1 MTSAPNRL
9 PLSPD
14 KISYASSGQSWP
26 GRAFIRT
33 VENMTGR
40 RALLRRAKR
49 HPRKIEDAE
58 NFWAEMVSLFKLRLK
73 VMDGSLDRIPKDGP
87 LVIVAN
93 HPYGILDGLFMGYIL
108 SQTRP
113 DFRILA
119 NDIFGAAPQISEIIL
134 PISFDPTPEAM
145 RMNLSTRKTAIAYLK
160 DGGAMGVFP
169 GGTVSTSLRPFGL
182 PADTGWRSFAG
193 KLILKSEATV
203 VPIFFEGQNSRR
215 FQIFSRVHTNLRLS
229 LLINEFYRRV
239 EDEVRIC
246 VGEPIIAA
254 DLTETARNGR
264 DLMDELRRRTYAL
277 DPHATAPRALGYEFE
292 DIHRRD

>member
-1 MTSAPNRL
+1 MTSAPHRL

-14 KISYASSGQSWP
+14 KISYASSGQSRP
-26 GRAFIRT
+26 GRAFIRI

-40 RALLRRAKR
+40 RALLRRAER
-49 HPRKIEDAE
+49 HPNPIEEAE
-58 NFWAEMVSLFKLRLK
+58 NFWAEMVSLFELRLN
-73 VMDGSLDRIPKDGP
+73 VMRGSLQDIPKDGP
-87 LVIVAN
+87 LVVVAN

-113 DFRILA
+113 SFRILA
-119 NDIFGAAPQISEIIL
+119 NDIFGVAPQISDIIL
-134 PISFDPTPEAM
+134 PISFDPTPDAM
-145 RMNLSTRKTAIAYLK
+145 RMNLNTRKSAISYLK
-160 DGGAMGVFP
+160 EGGAIGVFP

-182 PADTGWRSFAG
+182 PSDPGWRSFTG
-193 KLILKSEATV
+193 KLILKSGATV

-215 FQIFSRVHTNLRLS
+215 FQICSRVHTNLRLS

-246 VGEPIIAA
+246 VGTPISGAELA
-254 DLTETARNGR
+254 DTAKNGR
-264 DLMDELRRRTYAL
+264 DLMDELRARTYLL
-277 DPHATAPRALGYEFE
+277 DPVATQPRALGYEFE

>member
-1 MTSAPNRL
+1 MSASNRL

-14 KISYASSGQSWP
+14 KISYASSGQSRP
-26 GRAFIRT
+26 GRAFIRL

-40 RALLRRAKR
+40 RALLRRARR
-49 HPRKIEDAE
+49 HPRNIEEAE
-58 NFWAEMVSLFKLRLK
+58 NFWAEMVALFKLRLN
-73 VMDGSLDRIPKDGP
+73 VMRGSLEGIPKDGP

-108 SQTRP
+108 SRTRP

-134 PISFDPTPEAM
+134 PISFDPSPEAV
-145 RMNLSTRKTAIAYLK
+145 RMNLDTRKTAISYLRE
-160 DGGAMGVFP
+160 GGAIGIFP
-169 GGTVSTSLRPFGL
+169 GGTVSTSARPFGL
-182 PADTGWRSFAG
+182 PADPGWRSFAG
-193 KLILKSEATV
+193 KLILKSDATV
-203 VPIFFEGQNSRR
+203 VPLFFEGQNSRR
-215 FQIFSRVHTNLRLS
+215 FQICSRVHTNLRLS

-246 VGEPIIAA
+246 IGAPIAGA
-254 DLTETARNGR
+254 ELAESAKNGR
-264 DLMDELRRRTYAL
+264 DLMDELRNRTYAL
-277 DPHATAPRALGYEFE
+277 DPLATAPRALGYEFE